1 MGLSEVCVLDCV
13 WLCCICVISVTH
25 AQIDW
30 VNVAA
35 CVHYVLKTLINYH
48 CEFALINAQID
59 WVYVMASQCHR
70 RSYRKLSFVPCVTAH
85 MQRMSDWVLLA
96 PPSILMYF
104 YILCCWMKLRRKH
117 ILHSCW
123 KKRKQR
129 CVLVWWPPARGCSSP
144 AKNCLWCH
152 QKMMTSSLGLLELR
166 KDVNKGQNQI

>member
-1 MGLSEVCVLDCV
+1 M
-13 WLCCICVISVTH
+13 ISVTH
-25 AQIDW
+25 TQIDW
-30 VNVAA
+30 VNV
-35 CVHYVLKTLINYH
+35 
-48 CEFALINAQID
+48 
-59 WVYVMASQCHR
+59 MASQCQR
-70 RSYRKLSFVPCVTAH
+70 RCYQKLSFVPCVTAH
-85 MQRMSDWVLLA
+85 MKQASDCVLLA

-104 YILCCWMKLRRKH
+104 FIMCCWMKLRRRH

-166 KDVNKGQNQI
+166 KDVNKGQNQIQIEEIVAAKWFMEDVPCRIGWFFQLLPFWHLVQLIFCCRFLVIHNI